1 MTTTH
6 RRTAARSVAE
16 RCTARGHF
24 RGVWPAALLALAAA
38 VALAAGACG
47 SAVQAPAA
55 GASAS
60 PGGAI
65 TAASRSAIARP
76 EVAQVTL
83 IMDWVPWVLDI
94 PIDVAQAKGYYAQNG
109 LTVRQIVP
117 AGATDV
123 VKFVA
128 TGKAQ
133 FGLYYAPDTLM
144 GVAAGAPLVS
154 VGALMSHA
162 PVGMAFAPGVTA
174 TTPKDLQGQIA
185 GVPLIPS
192 TRASFGSMLAAGG
205 VGAGSVHVV
214 DPGFDLVAPL
224 LAGKYRAVAV
234 TEFGELVQAEAQA
247 GKLSYLDF
255 RDWGTPDYSFL
266 AMITDQGFAKS
277 HPATVRAFV
286 RATLQ
291 GLAYAAAHPQ
301 EAVGLYA
308 SRHPELKKDL
318 LLAQWKAALPSMAVA
333 GAHPAGWQDPASW
346 TALDQWLTKAGV
358 LITQVDAAGVM
369 TNQYLPAP

>member
-1 MTTTH
+1 MKLTTI
-6 RRTAARSVAE
+6 RRA
-16 RCTARGHF
+16 
-24 RGVWPAALLALAAA
+24 AALLLFAA
-38 VALAAGACG
+38 VATSAAGACG
-47 SAVQAPAA
+47 GASQAPAA

-60 PGGAI
+60 SGG
-65 TAASRSAIARP
+65 TAAASPGSASAAASARP
-76 EVAQVTL
+76 EVDQVTL

-94 PIDVAQAKGYYAQNG
+94 PVDVAQARGYYSQNG

-144 GVAAGAPLVS
+144 GVAEGAPLVS

-174 TTPKDLQGQIA
+174 TSPKDLQGQVA

-192 TRASFGSMLAAGG
+192 TRASFASMLKAGG
-205 VGAGSVHVV
+205 VPSGSVHVV

-224 LAGKYRAVAV
+224 LAGKFRAVAV
-234 TEFGELVQAEAQA
+234 TKFGELVQADAQV
-247 GKLSYLDF
+247 GRLSYLDF

-266 AMITDQGFAKS
+266 AMISDQEFAIS

-286 RATLQ
+286 RATLE

-301 EAVGLYA
+301 EAVDLYVT
-308 SRHPELKKDL
+308 RHPELKKDL

-333 GAHPAGWQDPASW
+333 GEHPAGWQDPASW
-346 TALDQWLTKAGV
+346 TALDQWLTKGGV
-358 LITQVDAAGVM
+358 LTKQVDAAAAM
-369 TNQYLPAP
+369 TNQYLPAS

>member
-1 MTTTH
+1 MKALNDRTSNDRSP
-6 RRTAARSVAE
+6 RRDARLAVALL
-16 RCTARGHF
+16 
-24 RGVWPAALLALAAA
+24 LLALPMLAGS
-38 VALAAGACG
+38 ALAGAACG
-47 SAVQAPAA
+47 GSAQPPAA
-55 GASAS
+55 GASAGTS
-60 PGGAI
+60 SGTSAGATPGS
-65 TAASRSAIARP
+65 AAARP
-76 EVAQVTL
+76 EIAQVTL

-109 LTVRQIVP
+109 LTVKQIVP

-144 GVAAGAPLVS
+144 GVAEGAPLVS

-162 PVGMAFAPGVTA
+162 PVGMAFAPGVSA
-174 TTPKDLQGQIA
+174 SSPKDLTGQVA

-192 TRASFGSMLAAGG
+192 TRASFGSMLKAGG
-205 VGAGSVHVV
+205 VAPAAVHVV
-214 DPGFDLVAPL
+214 DPGFDLVSPL
-224 LAGKYRAVAV
+224 LAGKFRAVAV
-234 TEFGELVQAEAQA
+234 TRFGELVQAEAQA
-247 GKLSYLDF
+247 GNLSYLDF

-266 AMITDQGFAKS
+266 AMISDQGFAKS

-286 RATLQ
+286 LATLE

-301 EAVGLYA
+301 EAVDLYA
-308 SRHPELKKDL
+308 TRHPELKKDL

-333 GAHPAGWQDPASW
+333 GAHAAGWQDPASW
-346 TALDQWLTKAGV
+346 TALDAWLTKAGV
-358 LITQVDAAGVM
+358 LTKQVDAAGAM

>member
-1 MTTTH
+1 MKKKTTGT
-6 RRTAARSVAE
+6 TAARTVASGDAG
-16 RCTARGHF
+16 RSRLRRRGAWL
-24 RGVWPAALLALAAA
+24 GAGLVLLLAVA
-38 VALAAGACG
+38 ALAAGACG
-47 SAVQAPAA
+47 SS
-55 GASAS
+55 GRASAASGS
-60 PGGAI
+60 PS
-65 TAASRSAIARP
+65 AAAFAAARP
-76 EVAQVTL
+76 EVGEVTL

-109 LTVRQIVP
+109 LTVKQIVP

-144 GVAAGAPLVS
+144 GVAEGAPLVS
-154 VGALMSHA
+154 IGALMSHA
-162 PVGMAFAPGVTA
+162 PVGMAFAPGA
-174 TTPKDLQGQIA
+174 SASSPRDLAGQVA

-192 TRASFGSMLAAGG
+192 TRASFDSMLKACG
-205 VGAGSVHVV
+205 VPSGSVHVI

-224 LAGKYRAVAV
+224 LAGKFRAVAV
-234 TEFGELVQAEAQA
+234 TKFGELVQAEAQA

-266 AMITDQGFAKS
+266 ALISDQGFAKS

-301 EAVGLYA
+301 EAVDLYVA
-308 SRHPELKKDL
+308 RHPELKKDL

-333 GAHPAGWQDPASW
+333 GVHPAGWQDPASW
-346 TALDQWLTKAGV
+346 TALDQCLTKAGV
-358 LITQVDAAGVM
+358 LTKQVDAAGVM

>member
-1 MTTTH
+1 MKALTVRTNSGRRH
-6 RRTAARSVAE
+6 RRDARLGSALLPLALLLATAA
-16 RCTARGHF
+16 
-24 RGVWPAALLALAAA
+24 ALAGA
-38 VALAAGACG
+38 ACG
-47 SAVQAPAA
+47 GSTQPPAA
-55 GASAS
+55 GASAA
-60 PGGAI
+60 GGAPSGS
-65 TAASRSAIARP
+65 ASASARP
-76 EVAQVTL
+76 EVSQVTL

-94 PIDVAQAKGYYAQNG
+94 PIDVAQANGYYAQNG
-109 LTVRQIVP
+109 LTVKQIVP

-144 GVAAGAPLVS
+144 GVAEGAPLVS

-174 TTPKDLQGQIA
+174 TTPKDLAGQVV

-192 TRASFGSMLAAGG
+192 TRASFASMLAAGG
-205 VGAGSVHVV
+205 VPSGSVHVV

-224 LAGKYRAVAV
+224 LAGKFRAVAV
-234 TEFGELVQAEAQA
+234 TEFGELVQAEAQV
-247 GKLSYLDF
+247 GRLSYLDF

-266 AMITDQGFAKS
+266 AMISDQGFAES

-301 EAVGLYA
+301 EAVDLYTA
-308 SRHPELKKDL
+308 RHPELKKAL
-318 LLAQWKAALPSMAVA
+318 LLAQWKAALPSLAVA
-333 GAHPAGWQDPASW
+333 GAHAAGWQDPASW
-346 TALDQWLTKAGV
+346 TALDQWLTKSGV
-358 LITQVDAAGVM
+358 LTKQIDAAGVM
-369 TNQYLPAP
+369 TNQYLPAR